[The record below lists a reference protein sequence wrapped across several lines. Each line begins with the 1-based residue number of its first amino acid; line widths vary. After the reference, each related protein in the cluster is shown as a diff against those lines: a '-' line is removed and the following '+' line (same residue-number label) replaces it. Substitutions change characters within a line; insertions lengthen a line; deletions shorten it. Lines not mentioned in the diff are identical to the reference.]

1 MYVKVYEYHIQKE
14 KVAEYFRIQEKATN
28 IYKKYI
34 DSETTYLQSHDD
46 PTKWMEI
53 TTYTSEEEYQK
64 NIAIINEN
72 VEIQLLFSEFHSL
85 LSPENNHIKEED
97 FTKVRG

>member
-64 NIAIINEN
+64 NIAVINEN

-85 LSPENNHIKEED
+85 LLPENKHIKEED